1 MKFEMYGTSMING
14 GKSDIQS
21 TPDNSTFKRNRKK
34 FELLGVRVIEGKIM

>member
-21 TPDNSTFKRNRKK
+21 TRDNSNLQEKQKK
-34 FELLGVRVIEGKIM
+34 VWVIGSSSYRR